1 MPEDFSQIS
10 FIIIASACLVFAMT
24 SFIAFM
30 VVYHRGKQ
38 LKNKQH
44 VQQLTLEFQKAL
56 ADSEREIQE
65 QTFTH
70 VGQELHDNVGQLLS
84 LIKLTLSR
92 PDEEA
97 RNESRHLLAQCIKEV
112 REMSQSLN
120 LHWAHALS
128 LNDFLEGE
136 LLKVKRATQITTSLE
151 GESRLDLQ
159 DVQKKIILFRILQEC
174 LHNILKHAQAHHLR
188 VQLEGRHITL
198 HDDGIGFNEE
208 EVKLGAG
215 LANMRH
221 RASLIGARMVW
232 YSESGKGTQ
241 VQISFNL

>member
-1 MPEDFSQIS
+1 MSEDFSQIS

-70 VGQELHDNVGQLLS
+70 IGQELHDNVGQLLS
-84 LIKLTLSR
+84 LIKLNLSQ
-92 PDEEA
+92 PGEEA
-97 RNESRHLLAQCIKEV
+97 RTESRHLLAQCIKEV
-112 REMSQSLN
+112 RGMSQALN
-120 LHWAHALS
+120 LNWAHALS
-128 LNDFLEGE
+128 LQDFLQGE
-136 LLKVKRATQITTSLE
+136 LLKLKRAAQIQTVLE
-151 GESRLDLQ
+151 GESSLDLH

-174 LHNILKHAQAHHLR
+174 LHNILKHAQARHLR
-188 VQLEGRHITL
+188 VHLDGKYIIL
-198 HDDGIGFNEE
+198 HDDGIGFKEE
-208 EVKLGAG
+208 EVKHGAG

-232 YSESGKGTQ
+232 YSETGKGTQ
-241 VQISFNL
+241 VQISFNP